1 MQLGVKMPQVKSC
14 AFPARHAWH
23 ESRDDWCGW
32 SAGGSGRGRQGQ
44 AGQPGSQLA
53 AELAQRMSD
62 QARGPGAAAF
72 AASGSAPGQHLFA
85 SIAAWLNR
93 LNDAGGSRSWP
104 NIELPYPDNSNA
116 PACSVQDFAEAARA
130 VWEMGGWA
138 ADEPASAFLQASTED
153 VTFGRWLPE
162 QAPAAGEPPAASA
175 AAAAAAGAATSA
187 AGQPQHG
194 SEAPRASSQQPPPAA
209 RGAHSAAVQPGV
221 GQPTVAAAQPQP
233 QLQAMPDSDVLRAT
247 AHESAGHLAAAIT
260 NALSNQERDSNDH
273 LASGSASTGSLSSI
287 VVCLPAA
294 SAHVAWC

>member
-1 MQLGVKMPQVKSC
+1 MPHIKSC

-23 ESRDDWCGW
+23 ESRDDWCGL
-32 SAGGSGRGRQGQ
+32 SAGGNGRGRQGQ

-62 QARGPGAAAF
+62 QARGAGAAAF

-85 SIAAWLNR
+85 SIAAWLDR

-175 AAAAAAGAATSA
+175 AASAAAGAALPVVM
-187 AGQPQHG
+187 QPQHG
-194 SEAPRASSQQPPPAA
+194 SEAPQASSQQPPPAA
-209 RGAHSAAVQPGV
+209 QGAHSAAVQPGV
-221 GQPTVAAAQPQP
+221 GQLAGAAAQPQP
-233 QLQAMPDSDVLRAT
+233 PLRAA
-247 AHESAGHLAAAIT
+247 AHEGANHLAAAIT

-294 SAHVAWC
+294 LANVAWC

>member
-1 MQLGVKMPQVKSC
+1 
-14 AFPARHAWH
+14 
-23 ESRDDWCGW
+23 
-32 SAGGSGRGRQGQ
+32 
-44 AGQPGSQLA
+44 
-53 AELAQRMSD
+53 MSD
-62 QARGPGAAAF
+62 QARGAGAAAF

-93 LNDAGGSRSWP
+93 LNHAGGSRSWP

-116 PACSVQDFAEAARA
+116 PACSVQEFAEAARA

-175 AAAAAAGAATSA
+175 AAAAAAGAAMSA
-187 AGQPQHG
+187 ARQPQHG
-194 SEAPRASSQQPPPAA
+194 SEAPRASSQHPPPAA
-209 RGAHSAAVQPGV
+209 RGVHSAAVQPGV
-221 GQPTVAAAQPQP
+221 GQPAGAAAQPQP
-233 QLQAMPDSDVLRAT
+233 QPQPQAMPDSEVLRAT

-287 VVCLPAA
+287 VVCLTAA
-294 SAHVAWC
+294 SAHVAWCQCPYVGQCLHALLCMQLADNLLALWPYAATK